1 MGQDIC
7 SQVNICNN
15 PLETIEVE
23 PVGFDKTN

>member
-15 PLETIEVE
+15 ALEIIEVE
-23 PVGFDKTN
+23 REGVDKRN